1 MNNKKPAV
9 GIVIIDDHA
18 LFRESV
24 KRLLN
29 AEPDFEVVADC
40 ATTREA
46 LQVISSTHVD
56 LVLLD
61 FDLGEQTGADFFEE
75 AKRVGFD
82 GKVLVVTAGLSEG
95 EGAELMR
102 QGGAGIFMKHGSAA
116 ALAEGIRQVMSGK
129 VWLDQQYLRTIFSTP
144 LGEKKDSRRGQTQ
157 QLSERERRVL
167 NFILEGLTNKQIA
180 DRLDISESS
189 VKATLQQLFDKAGV
203 RTRSQL
209 VRVAIEQ
216 YRDQIYR

>member
-9 GIVIIDDHA
+9 RIVIVDDHA

-40 ATTREA
+40 ATTHEA

-61 FDLGEQTGADFFEE
+61 FDLGQQTGADIFAD
-75 AKRVGFD
+75 AKRIGFD
-82 GKVLVVTAGLSEG
+82 AKVLIVTAGLSEG

-116 ALAEGIRQVMSGK
+116 ALAQGIRQVMSGK

-144 LGEKKDSRRGQTQ
+144 IGEKKDSRRGQAQ

-189 VKATLQQLFDKAGV
+189 VKAALQQLFDKAGV

-216 YRDQIYR
+216 YRDQI

>member
-1 MNNKKPAV
+1 MNSKKPSV
-9 GIVIIDDHA
+9 RIVIVDDHA

-24 KRLLN
+24 ARLLN
-29 AEPDFEVVADC
+29 AEPDFELVADC
-40 ATTREA
+40 GTIQEA
-46 LQVISSTHVD
+46 LRVISTSHVD

-61 FDLGEQTGADFFEE
+61 FDLGQQRGANFFAE
-75 AKRVGFD
+75 AKRVGFG
-82 GKVLVVTAGLSEG
+82 GKVLIVTAGLSDV
-95 EGAELMR
+95 EGADLMR

-116 ALAEGIRQVMSGK
+116 ALAQGIRQVMSGK
-129 VWLDQQYLRTIFSTP
+129 VWLEQQYLRTIFDTP
-144 LGEKKDSRRGQTQ
+144 LGEKKDSQRGQHQ

-167 NFILEGLTNKQIA
+167 NYILEGLTNKQIA
-180 DRLDISESS
+180 DHLDISESS
-189 VKATLQQLFDKAGV
+189 VKAVLQQLFDKAGV

>member
-1 MNNKKPAV
+1 MSSATAKV
-9 GIVIIDDHA
+9 RILIVDDHA

-24 KRLLN
+24 ARLLN
-29 AEPDFEVVADC
+29 AETDFEVAGAC
-40 ATTREA
+40 GTTGEA
-46 LQVISSTHVD
+46 LRIVTGSAID

-61 FDLGEQTGADFFEE
+61 FDLGQQTGFDFFAE
-75 AKRVGFD
+75 AKRIGFQ
-82 GKVLVVTAGLSEG
+82 GKVLIVTAGLSET

-116 ALAEGIRQVMSGK
+116 ALAQGIRQVMSGR
-129 VWLDQQYLRTIFSTP
+129 VWLEQKYLRTIFEAPPSVKHGARAP
-144 LGEKKDSRRGQTQ
+144 HP
-157 QLSERERRVL
+157 QLNERERRVL
-167 NFILEGLTNKQIA
+167 NHILEGLSNKQIA

-189 VKATLQQLFDKAGV
+189 VKAALQQLFDKAGV

>member
-1 MNNKKPAV
+1 MTSTTIRV
-9 GIVIIDDHA
+9 RILIVDDHA

-24 KRLLN
+24 ARLLN
-29 AEPDFEVVADC
+29 AEADFEVVADC

-46 LQVISSTHVD
+46 LQVISSADVD

-61 FDLGEQTGADFFEE
+61 FDLGQQTGLDFFAE
-75 AKRVGFD
+75 AKRIGFL
-82 GKVLVVTAGLSEG
+82 GKVLIVTAGLSET

-116 ALAEGIRQVMSGK
+116 ALAQGIRQVMSGR
-129 VWLDQQYLRTIFSTP
+129 VWLEQQYLRTIFEAPPS
-144 LGEKKDSRRGQTQ
+144 EKHRGRAPHQH
-157 QLSERERRVL
+157 LSERERRVL
-167 NFILEGLTNKQIA
+167 NYILEGLTNKQIA

>member
-1 MNNKKPAV
+1 MNSTTTKV
-9 GIVIIDDHA
+9 HILIVDDHA

-24 KRLLN
+24 ARLLN
-29 AEPDFEVVADC
+29 AEPDLDVVADC
-40 ATTREA
+40 STTHDA
-46 LQVISSTHVD
+46 LCVISTTQVD

-61 FDLGEQTGADFFEE
+61 YDLGQQTGSDFLRE
-75 AKRVGFD
+75 AKQIGFH
-82 GKVLVVTAGLSEG
+82 GKVLIVTAGLNDV

-102 QGGAGIFMKHGSAA
+102 QGGAGIFMKHSSAA
-116 ALAEGIRQVMSGK
+116 SLSQAIRQVMSGG
-129 VWLDQQYLRTIFSTP
+129 VWFEQQHLRRMLDAP
-144 LGEKKDSRRGQTQ
+144 LTEKHDERASNE

-167 NFILEGLTNKQIA
+167 RYILEGLTNKQIA

-209 VRVAIEQ
+209 VRVALEQ
-216 YRDQIYR
+216 YRDRL

>member
-1 MNNKKPAV
+1 MDNLTTKV
-9 GIVIIDDHA
+9 RILIVDDQT
-18 LFRESV
+18 LFRESIA
-24 KRLLN
+24 RLLD
-29 AEPDFEVVADC
+29 AESDFEVIADC
-40 ATTREA
+40 GTIREA
-46 LQVISSTHVD
+46 LKIISGTEVD

-61 FDLGEQTGADFFEE
+61 FDLGQQTGFDFFAE
-75 AKRVGFD
+75 ANRIGFHGRV
-82 GKVLVVTAGLSEG
+82 LIVTAGLRDVD
-95 EGAELMR
+95 GAELMR
-102 QGGAGIFMKHGSAA
+102 RGGAGIFMKHGSAS
-116 ALAEGIRQVMSGK
+116 ALAQGIRQVMSGK
-129 VWLDQQYLRTIFSTP
+129 VWLDQQYLRTIFEAP
-144 LGEKKDSRRGQTQ
+144 LAGKQSGRPHHQ

-167 NFILEGLTNKQIA
+167 NYILEGLTNKQIA

>member
-1 MNNKKPAV
+1 MSDKKPSV
-9 GIVIIDDHA
+9 RIVIVDDHA

-24 KRLLN
+24 TRLLN

-40 ATTREA
+40 GTIQEA
-46 LQVISSTHVD
+46 LEVISTLHVD

-61 FDLGEQTGADFFEE
+61 FDLGQHKGAEFFAE
-75 AKRVGFD
+75 ARRVGFE
-82 GKVLVVTAGLSEG
+82 GRVLIVTAGLSDL
-95 EGAELMR
+95 EGADLMR
-102 QGGAGIFMKHGSAA
+102 QGGAGIFMKHSSAA
-116 ALAEGIRQVMSGK
+116 ALAQGIRQVMSGK
-129 VWLDQQYLRTIFSTP
+129 VWLEQQYLRTIFDSP
-144 LGEKKDSRRGQTQ
+144 IAEKKDVQRTQNQ

-167 NFILEGLTNKQIA
+167 NYILEGLTNKQIA

-189 VKATLQQLFDKAGV
+189 VKAALQQLFDKAGV

>member
-1 MNNKKPAV
+1 MTSTTTRV
-9 GIVIIDDHA
+9 RILIVDDHA

-24 KRLLN
+24 ARLLN
-29 AEPDFEVVADC
+29 AEADFEVVADC

-46 LQVISSTHVD
+46 LQIISTANVD

-61 FDLGEQTGADFFEE
+61 FDLGQHTGFDFFAE
-75 AKRVGFD
+75 AKRIGFQ
-82 GKVLVVTAGLSEG
+82 GKVLIVTAGLSET

-116 ALAEGIRQVMSGK
+116 ALAQGIRQVMSGK
-129 VWLDQQYLRTIFSTP
+129 VWLEQQYLRTIFEAPPS
-144 LGEKKDSRRGQTQ
+144 EKHGGRVPHQ
-157 QLSERERRVL
+157 QLSDRERRVL
-167 NFILEGLTNKQIA
+167 NYILEGLTNKQIA

-189 VKATLQQLFDKAGV
+189 VKAALQQLFDKAGV

-216 YRDQIYR
+216 YRDQIHR

>member
-1 MNNKKPAV
+1 MDNLTTKV
-9 GIVIIDDHA
+9 RILIVDDQT
-18 LFRESV
+18 LFRESIA
-24 KRLLN
+24 RLLN
-29 AEPDFEVVADC
+29 TESDFEVIANCGTIPD
-40 ATTREA
+40 A
-46 LQVISSTHVD
+46 LKIVSGTEVD

-61 FDLGEQTGADFFEE
+61 FDLGQQTGFDFFAE
-75 AKRVGFD
+75 AKRIGFH
-82 GKVLVVTAGLSEG
+82 GKVLIVTAGLSEV

-102 QGGAGIFMKHGSAA
+102 EGGAGIFMKHGSAA
-116 ALAEGIRQVMSGK
+116 ALAQGIRQVMSGK
-129 VWLDQQYLRTIFSTP
+129 VWLDQQYLRTIFDTP
-144 LGEKKDSRRGQTQ
+144 PAGKQGGRPQHQ
-157 QLSERERRVL
+157 QLSERERRIL
-167 NFILEGLTNKQIA
+167 NYILEGLTNKQIA